1 MAANAELKLGEESS
15 GPTALLM
22 PVPTDGGAGS
32 LDQLRADV
40 AAAKGS
46 AVLLES
52 TSSGWDEGRSK
63 GTLNDWGQR
72 RLGPDIQ
79 QQLRELHKDALH
91 RIANACGIPAGL
103 FALGVASTQSRED
116 YRRFVML
123 TVEPLAKELAA
134 EASLKLDDPV
144 EFGHSTLCGPMTS
157 SAGRPPTESCERR
170 AWTTLNLA
178 GWPDWNST
186 FHHEGEH
193 RDRRRNP
200 H

>member
-1 MAANAELKLGEESS
+1 
-15 GPTALLM
+15 M

-79 QQLRELHKDALH
+79 EQMRELHKDALH
-91 RIANACGIPAGL
+91 RIASVCGIPAGL
-103 FALGVASTQSRED
+103 FAMGLASTQSRED

-123 TVEPLAKELAA
+123 TVEPLAREMAA

-144 EFGHSTLCGPMTS
+144 EFGFHSLHAHDIVGRATAYGKLRE
-157 SAGRPPTESCERR
+157 AGMDDAESRR
-170 AWTTLNLA
+170 LA
-178 GWPDWNST
+178 GL
-186 FHHEGEH
+186 E
-193 RDRRRNP
+193 
-200 H
+200 